1 LTRECR
7 VRKMKRL
14 ESQHLPNDRPKMIGQ
29 TISHYRIV
37 EKLGGGGMGVVYK
50 AEDTRL
56 DRFVALKF
64 LPEGVAQDRQALERF
79 RREAKAASAL
89 NHPNICTIY
98 DIGEEN
104 GQAFIAMEF
113 LDGNTLKH
121 LIGNRPMDLEA
132 LLAIGIEI
140 ADALDAA
147 HAEGIVHRDIKP
159 ANIFV
164 TKRGHAKVLDF
175 GLAKV
180 AATGSRKEMAG
191 LSAQATAAESLDHL
205 TSPGST
211 IGTVA
216 YMSPEQ
222 AKGKELDARTD
233 LFSFGAVLYEMATG
247 TLPFRGDTTAVLFDS
262 ILHKV
267 PVAPVRLNPDLPAD
281 FERIINKA
289 LEKDRELR
297 YQHAADIRTDLKRLK
312 RETESGRVSAASVVE
327 EDEAPAAAVVAPE
340 SRQPSSQS
348 SGKSSGQSSAQSSEK
363 TRAGSSGQA
372 AVIEQATGRRW
383 KILVPVALVV
393 IALLVGGGL
402 FYRSHKTQALT
413 EKDSILLSDFTNT
426 TGDPV
431 FDSTLKKALAVSLGQ
446 SPYLNVVPDSK
457 VQQTLKLMGKPP
469 ETRLT
474 SDIGRE
480 ICQRAHVKAMLTGTI
495 ASLGSEYVI
504 TLEAVNATTGD
515 SLAQVQEQAAS
526 KEQVLNALG
535 LGADKL
541 RGNLGESLASV
552 QKFDKPLQEVTTS
565 SLEALKA
572 FTQADELREKG
583 DALPPVALYKR
594 AIELD
599 PNFAM
604 AYARIGNQYL
614 TVGQLDLARQNFQK
628 AFELRERASEREKFY
643 ITEKYYDGTGQLEQ
657 SIQAMELYAQTYPSD
672 QTPRV
677 NLAVAYQV
685 LGDFDKA
692 LTHSLEAIRLEPDS
706 WYGYVNAAY
715 CYAALGRFD
724 EAKALL
730 NTGLQKTNGGVVMHA
745 SLYYVALVQG
755 DKAAQDREEV
765 LIKDSPAFELG
776 WVLVNQAGLALAH
789 GQRQNARE
797 IYAREGALAK
807 QLSFTENQAAAIQIP
822 AWFDFVSGDT
832 ADKNKSVS
840 QATAAVALANTPDVA
855 IASAEIAA
863 LAGNEAQARHWM
875 DDVNRRRP
883 LDTKFQTMLIPVVQ
897 AILFINH
904 GEAAKAI
911 DVLKA
916 GEAYDK
922 GTTDIHFVRGRAY
935 LLNHQPA
942 QAAQEFQAVLNLRGA
957 YIGDPLMGL
966 AQLFL
971 ARAYAQ
977 QNDGAKARAAY
988 QDFLA
993 LWKDADPDIPI
1004 LKEAKTEYAKLQ

>member
-1 LTRECR
+1 
-7 VRKMKRL
+7 
-14 ESQHLPNDRPKMIGQ
+14 
-29 TISHYRIV
+29 
-37 EKLGGGGMGVVYK
+37 
-50 AEDTRL
+50 
-56 DRFVALKF
+56 
-64 LPEGVAQDRQALERF
+64 VAQDRQALERF
-79 RREAKAASAL
+79 RREAKSASAL

-104 GQAFIAMEF
+104 GQAFIAMEY
-113 LDGNTLKH
+113 LDGKTLKH
-121 LIGNRPMDLEA
+121 MIGNRPMELET
-132 LLAIGIEI
+132 LVSLGIEI

-164 TKRGHAKVLDF
+164 TRRGHAKVLDF

-180 AATGSRKEMAG
+180 APMGSRTEVAG
-191 LSAQATAAESLDHL
+191 ISAQATAAESLEHL

-211 IGTVA
+211 LGTVA

-247 TLPFRGDTTAVLFDS
+247 TLPFRGDTTAVVFDS
-262 ILHKV
+262 ILHKA
-267 PVAPVRLNPDLPAD
+267 PVAPVRLNPDLPGD
-281 FERIINKA
+281 LERVINKA

-312 RETESGRVSAASVVE
+312 RETDSGRASAASVRE
-327 EDEAPAAAVVAPE
+327 EDEEEAAAVTPPE
-340 SRQPSSQS
+340 SRQ
-348 SGKSSGQSSAQSSEK
+348 SSARSSSK
-363 TRAGSSGQA
+363 KRVVSSA
-372 AVIEQATGRRW
+372 PAVAPGRTASRW
-383 KILVPVALVV
+383 KLGVPVALVV
-393 IALLVGGGL
+393 IAVLVAGGL
-402 FYRSHKTQALT
+402 LFRSHKSQALT
-413 EKDSILLSDFTNT
+413 EKDSIVLSDFTNT

-446 SPYLNVVPDSK
+446 SPYLNVVSDSK

-469 ETRLT
+469 ETRVT

-480 ICQRAHVKAMLTGTI
+480 ICERAHIKAMLTGAI
-495 ASLGSEYVI
+495 APLGSEYVI
-504 TLEAVNATTGD
+504 TLEAINAATGD
-515 SLAQVQEQAAS
+515 SLAQVQEQATS

-541 RGNLGESLASV
+541 RGKLGESLASV

-572 FTQADELREKG
+572 FTQADELRERG
-583 DALPPVALYKR
+583 DALPPVALYQR

-604 AYARIGNQYL
+604 AYARLGNQYL
-614 TVGQLDLARQNFQK
+614 TVGQADLARQNFQK

-657 SIQAMELYAQTYPSD
+657 AIQALELYIQTYPNDSS
-672 QTPRV
+672 PRV
-677 NLAVAYQV
+677 NLSVAYQT
-685 LGDFDKA
+685 LGDFDKGLTSA
-692 LTHSLEAIRLEPDS
+692 LEGIRLEPDS
-706 WYGYVNAAY
+706 WYGYVNAGY
-715 CYAALGRFD
+715 CYTALGRFD
-724 EAKALL
+724 EAKAVI
-730 NTGLQKTNGGVVMHA
+730 NTGLQKTNNAVIMHA
-745 SLYYVALVQG
+745 SLYYISLVQG
-755 DKAAQDREEV
+755 DTATEERERAF
-765 LIKDSPAFELG
+765 IKDSPALELQ
-776 WVLVNQAGLALAH
+776 WVLGNKAGLALAH
-789 GQRQNARE
+789 GQRRNARE
-797 IYAREGALAK
+797 IYVQQGELAK
-807 QLSFTENQAAAIQIP
+807 RLGLTENQAAAIQNP
-822 AWFDFVSGDT
+822 AWIDLLFGET
-832 ADKNKSVS
+832 GDKNKSVA
-840 QATAAVALANTPDVA
+840 QATEALALANSPDVA
-855 IASAEIAA
+855 ILSAEIAA
-863 LAGNEAQARHWM
+863 LAGSEPQARHLM
-875 DDVNRRRP
+875 EDVSRRRP
-883 LDTKFQTMLIPVVQ
+883 LDTRFQIILIPVVQ
-897 AILFINH
+897 AILLMNR
-904 GEAAKAI
+904 GDAAKAI

-942 QAAQEFQAVLNLRGA
+942 QAAQEFQTVLNLRGA

-966 AQLFL
+966 AQLYL

-977 QNDGAKARAAY
+977 QNDAPKARAAY

-993 LWKDADPDIPI
+993 LWKDADTDIPI
-1004 LKEAKTEYAKLQ
+1004 LKEAKAEYAKLQ

>member
-1 LTRECR
+1 
-7 VRKMKRL
+7 
-14 ESQHLPNDRPKMIGQ
+14 MIGQ
-29 TISHYRIV
+29 TISHYRII

-50 AEDTRL
+50 ATDTRL

-98 DIGEEN
+98 DIGEQD
-104 GQAFIAMEF
+104 GQAFIAMEY
-113 LDGNTLKH
+113 LDGKTLKH
-121 LIGNRPMDLEA
+121 LIGNRPMDLET
-132 LLAIGIEI
+132 LLSLGIEI

-159 ANIFV
+159 ANLFV
-164 TKRGHAKVLDF
+164 TRRGHAKVLDF

-180 AATGSRKEMAG
+180 EPMDSRSAEG
-191 LSAQATAAESLDHL
+191 VGVSAQATAAASFEHL

-211 IGTVA
+211 LGTVA

-222 AKGKELDARTD
+222 ARGKELDARTD

-247 TLPFRGDTTAVLFDS
+247 TLPFRGETTAVLFDS
-262 ILHKV
+262 ILHKA
-267 PVAPVRLNPDLPAD
+267 PVAPVRLNPDLPGD
-281 FERIINKA
+281 LERVINKA

-312 RETESGRVSAASVVE
+312 RETESGRATVASGTGENEEEPVAVTSLENRQSSSKNRVVSS
-327 EDEAPAAAVVAPE
+327 PQVVA
-340 SRQPSSQS
+340 
-348 SGKSSGQSSAQSSEK
+348 
-363 TRAGSSGQA
+363 TGQA
-372 AVIEQATGRRW
+372 PSRW
-383 KILVPVALVV
+383 KVLAPVALVL
-393 IALLVGGGL
+393 IAVLVAGGL
-402 FYRSHKTQALT
+402 YYRLHKTRALS

-469 ETRLT
+469 ETRIT
-474 SDIGRE
+474 SDIGQE
-480 ICQRAHVKAMLTGTI
+480 ICQRAHTKAMLTGAI
-495 ASLGSEYVI
+495 APMGSEYVI
-504 TLEAVNATTGD
+504 TLEAINAATGD
-515 SLAQVQEQAAS
+515 SLAQVQEQAKS

-541 RGNLGESLASV
+541 RGKLGESLVSV

-565 SLEALKA
+565 SLEALRA
-572 FTQADELREKG
+572 FTQADDLRERG
-583 DALPPVALYKR
+583 DALPPVALYQR
-594 AIELD
+594 AIGLD

-604 AYARIGNQYL
+604 AYARLGNQYL
-614 TVGQLDLARQNFQK
+614 TVGQADLARQNFQK

-643 ITEKYYDGTGQLEQ
+643 ITDKYYDATGQWEQ
-657 SIQAMELYAQTYPSD
+657 AIQALELYIQTYPHD
-672 QTPRV
+672 AAPRV
-677 NLAVAYQV
+677 NLSVAYQT

-692 LTHSLEAIRLEPDS
+692 LTSSLEAIRLEPDS
-706 WYGYVNAAY
+706 WYGYVNAGY
-715 CYAALGRFD
+715 CYAVLGRFD
-724 EAKALL
+724 EAKAVI
-730 NTGLQKTNGGVVMHA
+730 NTGLQKTNGTVVMHA
-745 SLYYVALVQG
+745 SLYYVAVVQG
-755 DKAAQDREEV
+755 DKAAQEREEAF
-765 LIKDSPAFELG
+765 IKDSPEFELQ
-776 WVLVNQAGLALAH
+776 WVLAGKAGLAMAR

-807 QLSFTENQAAAIQIP
+807 QIGLTENQAAAIQLP
-822 AWFDFVSGDT
+822 AYIDLLLGDT
-832 ADKNKSVS
+832 GDKNKSVS
-840 QATAAVALANTPDVA
+840 QATAALALANSPDVA
-855 IASAEIAA
+855 IFSAEIAA
-863 LAGNEAQARHWM
+863 LAGAEIQARRLLE
-875 DDVNRRRP
+875 DVSRRRP
-883 LDTKFQTMLIPVVQ
+883 LDTRFQTMLIPMVQ
-897 AILFINH
+897 AILFMNH

-911 DVLKA
+911 AVLKA
-916 GEAYDK
+916 GEPYDK

-942 QAAQEFQAVLNLRGA
+942 EAAQEFQAVLNLRGA
-957 YIGDPLMGL
+957 FIGDPVTGL
-966 AQLFL
+966 AHLYL
-971 ARAYAQ
+971 ARAFAQ
-977 QNDGAKARAAY
+977 QNDAAKARAAY

-1004 LKEAKTEYAKLQ
+1004 LKEAKVEYAKLP

>member
-1 LTRECR
+1 
-7 VRKMKRL
+7 
-14 ESQHLPNDRPKMIGQ
+14 MIGQ

-37 EKLGGGGMGVVYK
+37 EKLGGGGMGIVYK

-104 GQAFIAMEF
+104 GQAFIAMEY

-147 HAEGIVHRDIKP
+147 HVEGIVHRDIKP

-180 AATGSRKEMAG
+180 APTGTRNEMVG
-191 LSAQATAAESLDHL
+191 LSAQATAAESLEHL

-211 IGTVA
+211 LGTVA

-247 TLPFRGDTTAVLFDS
+247 MLPFRGDTTAVLFDS
-262 ILHKV
+262 ILHKA
-267 PVAPVRLNPDLPAD
+267 PVAPVRLNPDLPGD

-312 RETESGRVSAASVVE
+312 RETESGRASAASVIE
-327 EDEAPAAAVVAPE
+327 EEEAPAAVVSPQ

-348 SGKSSGQSSAQSSEK
+348 ARQPSGQSSGKNRAVSS
-363 TRAGSSGQA
+363 APA
-372 AVIEQATGRRW
+372 MATGRAASRRW
-383 KILVPVALVV
+383 KVLVPVALVMV
-393 IALLVGGGL
+393 ALLMAGGL

-413 EKDSILLSDFTNT
+413 EIDSILLSDFTNT

-495 ASLGSEYVI
+495 APLGSEYVI
-504 TLEAVNATTGD
+504 TLEAINAATGD
-515 SLAQVQEQAAS
+515 SLAQVQQQAAS

-541 RGNLGESLASV
+541 RGKLGESLASV

-572 FTQADELREKG
+572 FTQADELRERG

-604 AYARIGNQYL
+604 AYARLGNQYL
-614 TVGQLDLARQNFQK
+614 TVGQADLARQNFQK

-643 ITEKYYDGTGQLEQ
+643 ITDKYYDGTGQWEQ
-657 SIQAMELYAQTYPSD
+657 AIQALELYIQTYPNDAS
-672 QTPRV
+672 PRV
-677 NLAVAYQV
+677 NLSVAYQI
-685 LGDFDKA
+685 LGDFDKG
-692 LTHSLEAIRLEPDS
+692 LTNSLEAIRLEPDS

-724 EAKALL
+724 EAKAVI
-730 NTGLQKTNGGVVMHA
+730 NPGLQKTNGAVVMHA
-745 SLYYVALVQG
+745 SLYYIALVQG
-755 DKAAQDREEV
+755 DKAAQDREEA
-765 LIKDSPAFELG
+765 LIKASPAFELQ
-776 WVLVNQAGLALAH
+776 WVLGNQAGLALAH

-797 IYAREGALAK
+797 IYNHEGELAK
-807 QLSFTENQAAAIQIP
+807 QLGLTENQAAAIQFP
-822 AWFDFVSGDT
+822 AWIDLLFGDT
-832 ADKNKSVS
+832 GDKNKSVS
-840 QATAAVALANTPDVA
+840 QATAALRLADSPDVA
-855 IASAEIAA
+855 IFSAEIAA
-863 LAGNEAQARHWM
+863 LVGGEAQARHLIE
-875 DDVNRRRP
+875 DVSRRRP
-883 LDTKFQTMLIPVVQ
+883 LDTRFQTMLIPVVQ
-897 AILFINH
+897 AILFMNR
-904 GEAAKAI
+904 GEPGKAI

-916 GEAYDK
+916 GEQYDK
-922 GTTDIHFVRGRAY
+922 GTSDVHFTRGRAY
-935 LLNHQPA
+935 LLSHQSA

-966 AQLFL
+966 AQLYL
-971 ARAYAQ
+971 ARALAQ
-977 QNDGAKARAAY
+977 QNDSAKARAAY

-993 LWKDADPDIPI
+993 LWKEADPDIPI